1 MYQSKLIAKELRII
15 KTHKI
20 GRNNIHE
27 QFPCEAFNL
36 LRSLFQFDYRNV
48 FYFEMII
55 NKAMFFYSN
64 AFRIT
69 AFIFILVTVLIIL
82 IKPALFFDNDGQLK
96 SFGLTYSEQ
105 TTPLPFC
112 AFIYGFLILL
122 YMIIIFIDS
131 HIFNL

>member
-1 MYQSKLIAKELRII
+1 MRII
-15 KTHKI
+15 RKI
-20 GRNNIHE
+20 ITYIHIRYLKKRFSMGDG
-27 QFPCEAFNL
+27 FPNENL
-36 LRSLFQFDYRNV
+36 FSKYLIKY
-48 FYFEMII
+48 II
-55 NKAMFFYSN
+55 LIKAMFFYSN

-112 AFIYGFLILL
+112 AFIY
-122 YMIIIFIDS
+122 
-131 HIFNL
+131 